1 VTVVACPPPEVESPD
16 SNEFIDE
23 VFQLLSS
30 KKLSTNRLVRAA
42 SVHHL
47 DVELSK
53 ILTRGSSHRVKLQ
66 IVGHS
71 VSGMLSLGAVWLP
84 ASHALDV
91 LYQYPF
97 YVLTT
102 APSALGL
109 LAKFVDRFTEV
120 MLVGCNIG
128 STSSYGYA
136 INGRTL
142 TYTLAE
148 LLQCLVRG
156 ADDVVSGDEFDER
169 GWYSPAAHHKKPKG
183 WRWAEASPP
192 VWTDRDPGLDPV
204 PVSRPRTVI
213 SVEIR
218 SITGTRLPVPAF
230 QEPVMIEPTL
240 QVACHLFDR
249 KHLPTAIPEVSV
261 ETDQG
266 SAQLLCGGRFLKL
279 ADTYYVVEK
288 HPQLSSVLTQHLWM
302 HRPGDSKAT
311 APTLALVLAA
321 Q

>member
-1 VTVVACPPPEVESPD
+1 VTVVACAPPEIDSPER
-16 SNEFIDE
+16 NEFIDE
-23 VFQLLSS
+23 AFQQLAS
-30 KKLSTNRLVRAA
+30 KKLSTHQLVRAS
-42 SVHHL
+42 SVHQL

-53 ILTRGSSHRVKLQ
+53 ILTPGSSHRIKLQ
-66 IVGHS
+66 LVGHS

-84 ASHALDV
+84 ETHALDQ

-109 LAKFVDRFTEV
+109 LAKFVGRFTEV

-148 LLQCLVRG
+148 LFQCLVRG
-156 ADDVVSGDEFDER
+156 ADDVVSGDEFDDR
-169 GWYSPAAHHKKPKG
+169 GWYSPGAQHKKPKG
-183 WRWAEASPP
+183 WRWVESSPP
-192 VWTDRDPGLDPV
+192 VWTDRDPGTDPV
-204 PVSRPRTVI
+204 ALSRPRTVI
-213 SVEIR
+213 SIEIR

-230 QEPVMIEPTL
+230 GEPVTLEPAL
-240 QVACHLFDR
+240 QVACHVFDR
-249 KHLPTAIPEVSV
+249 KHVPTALPEVSI

-266 SAQLLCGGRFLKL
+266 AAQLLCGGRFLKV

-288 HPQLSSVLTQHLWM
+288 HPQLSSVLTEHLWT
-302 HRPGDSKAT
+302 HRPANSQAAT
-311 APTLALVLAA
+311 PVASAA
-321 Q
+321 R